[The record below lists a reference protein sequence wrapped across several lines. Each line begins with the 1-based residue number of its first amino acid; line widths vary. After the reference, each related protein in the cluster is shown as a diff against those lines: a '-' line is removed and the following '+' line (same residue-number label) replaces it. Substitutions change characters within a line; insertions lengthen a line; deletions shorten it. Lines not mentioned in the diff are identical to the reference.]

1 MLLRFLHMAVILA
14 GRSLLRNSLRS
25 TLTMLGI
32 VFGVGAVIAM
42 VAISQGADAFIQA
55 QISSLGTNV
64 VTVIPGSLTFG
75 GARSGY
81 GGTPTLTVADALAI
95 GRECPSVAAVTY
107 IKRQTMQVVAGG
119 QNWSTS
125 IQGVNGDYL
134 TVRNWPVVAGRFFT
148 RQEEEIAARVCLLG
162 DTAARKLFAP
172 GQDPIGALI
181 RINNVPFRVI
191 GLLAPKGQ
199 TGWGQ
204 DQDDTVVIPFPTAER
219 RLIGGEILGVVH
231 YIMVSAHTPSL
242 TAQAE
247 KEITELLRIRHRIRP
262 GQEDDFSVRNL
273 QEIAAASASASRV
286 MTILLASVA
295 SIALFV
301 GGIGIMNISLVSVTE
316 RTREIGVRMAVG
328 AKARHILVQFLVES
342 TVLSLAGGVTGIV
355 LGIGCAQLIAYVAHW
370 PSLLSPSAVVG
381 SFLFSALVGVVFGYY
396 PAYKASR
403 LDPIEALRYE

>member
-1 MLLRFLHMAVILA
+1 MNLKFLRMTVILA
-14 GRSLLRNSLRS
+14 LRSLLRNKLRS

-64 VTVIPGSLTFG
+64 VTVIPGSMTFG

-119 QNWSTS
+119 QNWSTTV
-125 IQGVNGDYL
+125 QGVNGDYL
-134 TVRNWPVVAGRFFT
+134 KVRNWPVAAGRFFT
-148 RQEEEIAARVCLLG
+148 RQEEEAAARVCLLG
-162 DTAARKLFAP
+162 ETAVRNLFAP
-172 GQDPIGALI
+172 GQDPVGAMI
-181 RINNVPFRVI
+181 RVNNVPFRII

-219 RLIGGEILGVVH
+219 KLIGGEILGVVN
-231 YIMVSAHTPSL
+231 YVMASAHTPGL
-242 TAQAE
+242 TARAE
-247 KEITELLRIRHRIRP
+247 EEITQLLRARHRIRP

-286 MTILLASVA
+286 MTTLLASVA

-301 GGIGIMNISLVSVTE
+301 GGIGIMNILLVSVTE
-316 RTREIGVRMAVG
+316 RTREIGLRMAVG
-328 AKARHILVQFLVES
+328 ATRAHILFQFLVEAVIM
-342 TVLSLAGGVTGIV
+342 TALGGLLGVATGV
-355 LGIGCAQLIAYVAHW
+355 GIARLLTAMIGWPTIINSRAVA
-370 PSLLSPSAVVG
+370 A
-381 SFLFSALVGVVFGYY
+381 SFLFSLAVGLFFGLY
-396 PAYKASR
+396 PANKASK
-403 LDPIEALRYE
+403 LNPIDAMRYE

>member
-1 MLLRFLHMAVILA
+1 MNLKFLRMTVILA
-14 GRSLLRNSLRS
+14 LRSLLRNKLRS

-64 VTVIPGSLTFG
+64 VTVIPGSMTFG

-119 QNWSTS
+119 QNWSTTV
-125 IQGVNGDYL
+125 QGVNGDYL
-134 TVRNWPVVAGRFFT
+134 KVRNWPVAAGRFFT
-148 RQEEEIAARVCLLG
+148 RQEEEAAARVCLLG
-162 DTAARKLFAP
+162 ETAVRNLFAP
-172 GQDPIGALI
+172 GQDPVGAMI
-181 RINNVPFRVI
+181 RVNNVPFRII

-219 RLIGGEILGVVH
+219 KLIGGEILGVVN
-231 YIMVSAHTPSL
+231 YVMASAHTPGL
-242 TAQAE
+242 TARAE
-247 KEITELLRIRHRIRP
+247 EEITQLLRARHRIRP

-286 MTILLASVA
+286 MTTLLASVA

-301 GGIGIMNISLVSVTE
+301 GGIGIMNILLVSVTE

-328 AKARHILVQFLVES
+328 AKARHILLQFLVES
-342 TVLSLAGGVTGIV
+342 VLLSVTGGVAGIV
-355 LGIGCAQLIAYVAHW
+355 LGVGSAWVIAHLAHW
-370 PSLLSPSAVVG
+370 PSLLSPAAVVG
-381 SFLFSALVGVVFGYY
+381 SFLFSGIVGVAFGYY